1 MTNFMKRLVIVVI
14 GLLGG
19 LCAWP
24 LVELSIAR
32 QESFPSYFF
41 FSAVV
46 GSAVGV
52 VLGVFFAITEGLV
65 DSSWKKAIDGAWKG
79 AIAGIIGGVL
89 SALAAQAFLF
99 YVGER
104 IFQASGG
111 RLGGGLIVAR
121 SIGWLVVG
129 AAIGVGEGLR
139 AGSGKKIVLGLIG
152 GSLGG
157 FTGGLVFTL
166 LSMSY
171 PDFFLGR
178 LLALMLLGGLIAI
191 LYSLLEKRFAVG
203 SLKALNG
210 PLKGKEFLINQRKLV
225 LGKDGQ
231 CDILL
236 SGYRDVGD
244 RHAELKSKRGELV
257 LNKGQGKVLVNDKE
271 VIEQKLK
278 LDDVIQL
285 GSAKFLYGYFG

>member
-1 MTNFMKRLVIVVI
+1 MTNFIKRLMIIAI

-19 LCAWP
+19 ACAWP
-24 LVELSIAR
+24 LVELAISR
-32 QESFPSYFF
+32 QASFPSYFF
-41 FSAVV
+41 FSALV
-46 GSAVGV
+46 GGIVGV
-52 VLGVFFAITEGLV
+52 TLGVFFAITEGLC
-65 DSSWKKAIDGAWKG
+65 DSSWKKALDGAWKG
-79 AIAGIIGGVL
+79 AIAGVAGGLL
-89 SALAAQAFLF
+89 SALAAQFFLF

-139 AGSGKKIVLGLIG
+139 AKSGKKIVLGLIG

-157 FTGGLVFTL
+157 FSGGLVFTL
-166 LSMSY
+166 LSMRF
-171 PDFFLGR
+171 PAFFVGR

-191 LYSLLEKRFAVG
+191 LYSLLERRFATG

-210 PLKGKEFLINQRKLV
+210 PLKGKEFLVNQRKLV
-225 LGKDGQ
+225 LGRDGQ

-236 SGYRDVGD
+236 SGYRDVGE
-244 RHAELKSKRGELV
+244 RHALLRARGGELAIS
-257 LNKGQGKVLVNDKE
+257 KSGGKVLVNDKE
-271 VIEQKLK
+271 VSEQKLK

>member
-1 MTNFMKRLVIVVI
+1 MTNFIKRLVIVVI

-65 DSSWKKAIDGAWKG
+65 DSSWKKALDGAWRG

-210 PLKGKEFLINQRKLV
+210 PLKGKEFLINQRTLV

-244 RHAELKSKRGELV
+244 KHAELKSKRGELV
-257 LNKGQGKVLVNDKE
+257 LNKDQGKVLVNDKE

>member
-1 MTNFMKRLVIVVI
+1 MTNFIKRLVIVVI

-65 DSSWKKAIDGAWKG
+65 DSSWKKALDGAWRG

-210 PLKGKEFLINQRKLV
+210 PLKGKEFLINQRTLV

-244 RHAELKSKRGELV
+244 KHAELKSKRGELV

>member
-1 MTNFMKRLVIVVI
+1 MTNFIKRLVIVVI

-65 DSSWKKAIDGAWKG
+65 DSSWKKALDGAWKG
-79 AIAGIIGGVL
+79 AIAGILGGVL

-139 AGSGKKIVLGLIG
+139 SGSGKKIVLGLIG

-157 FTGGLVFTL
+157 FSGGLVFTL

-244 RHAELKSKRGELV
+244 KHAELKSKRGELL

>member
-1 MTNFMKRLVIVVI
+1 MTNFIKRLVIIVI

-24 LVELSIAR
+24 LVEISIAR

-46 GSAVGV
+46 GSAVGI
-52 VLGVFFAITEGLV
+52 VLGVFFAVTEGLV
-65 DSSWKKAIDGAWKG
+65 DSSWKKTLDGAWKG
-79 AIAGIIGGVL
+79 AIAGLIGGVL

-121 SIGWLVVG
+121 SVGWLVVG

-139 AGSGKKIVLGLIG
+139 ANSGKKIVLGLIG

-166 LSMSY
+166 LSMSM

-191 LYSLLEKRFAVG
+191 LYSFLEKRFAVG

-210 PLKGKEFLINQRKLV
+210 PLKGKEFLINQRKLS
-225 LGKDGQ
+225 LGKDGH

-244 RHAELKSKRGELV
+244 KHAELKSKRGELV

>member
-111 RLGGGLIVAR
+111 RLGGGLVVAR